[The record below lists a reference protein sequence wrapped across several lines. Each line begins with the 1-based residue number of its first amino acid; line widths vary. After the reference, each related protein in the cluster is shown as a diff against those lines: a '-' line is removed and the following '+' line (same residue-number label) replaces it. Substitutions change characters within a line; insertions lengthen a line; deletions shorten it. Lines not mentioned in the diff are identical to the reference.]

1 MDTNQLKNLVRVGIV
16 SSVNGAACR
25 ARVTFPDKDNLVSE
39 ELPVIQIGANGTEG
53 YYLPEVGTSVLCL
66 FLPNP
71 AGKGMASGFILGA
84 YYTKSKSP
92 SETDESVRSVKFP
105 DGSFAKYDHGTI
117 TINAASKI
125 ILKAPV
131 ININ

>member
-25 ARVTFPDKDNLVSE
+25 ARVTFPDKDNLVSD
-39 ELPVIQIGANGTEG
+39 ELPVLQIGAHGTEG
-53 YYLPEVGTSVLCL
+53 YHVPEVGTTVLCL

-71 AGKGMASGFILGA
+71 AGNGMASGFILGA
-84 YYTKSKSP
+84 YYTKLKPP
-92 SETDESVRSVKFP
+92 SETDESVRSIRFP
-105 DGSFAKYDHGTI
+105 DGSFVKYDHETI
-117 TINAASKI
+117 TISAASKI